1 MAAKPF
7 AFASGRAITQ
17 MDSRDATE
25 WRRSRFCYAEFTRL
39 AAAVNELASFTDG
52 DSRDTEMDS
61 RAKVFP
67 LQNSQELPELL

>member
-1 MAAKPF
+1 MIKIKNF
-7 AFASGRAITQ
+7 CKGVQGKKLYI
-17 MDSRDATE
+17 ATE

-61 RAKVFP
+61 RAHAFLLKNY
-67 LQNSQELPELL
+67 NS